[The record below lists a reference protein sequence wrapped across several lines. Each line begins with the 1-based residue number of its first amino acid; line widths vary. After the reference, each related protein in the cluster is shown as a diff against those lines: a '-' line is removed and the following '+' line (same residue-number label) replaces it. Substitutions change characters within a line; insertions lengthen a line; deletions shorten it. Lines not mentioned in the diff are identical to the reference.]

1 MASTFQKSGDPRKET
16 KTVIRTVLTLSEWSA
31 PLNTAKMVRKMMSV
45 TFPLHLAKMEVTFVW
60 RHFSGV
66 GGAEEFMSQV

>member
-1 MASTFQKSGDPRKET
+1 
-16 KTVIRTVLTLSEWSA
+16 
-31 PLNTAKMVRKMMSV
+31 MVRKMMSV

-60 RHFSGV
+60 CHFIGM